1 MSSIVNYSYNAEGLS
16 KIKEWH
22 YGINWPAVYIIYNT
36 DTAYVGETLD
46 VVRRT
51 EQHLQEDEFKQFT
64 DICLISSKTYNKS
77 VILDLESFLIKYM
90 SAEESK
96 KLINGNAGV
105 VDHDYFYREEA
116 YEDDFRD
123 VWKELVSLQ
132 IVKRSIAE
140 IENFELFKYSPYKTL
155 NEEQQRTAYDI
166 LKRLGEINN
175 ASQKSLI
182 EVRGGAGTGK
192 TILAVY
198 LVKLLTD
205 LNRNKNALD
214 YIDNNENAEAI
225 RHLVKTFRH

>member
-105 VDHDYFYREEA
+105 VDHDYFYRKEA

-175 ASQKSLI
+175 ASQKSRI
-182 EVRGGAGTGK
+182 EFRG
-192 TILAVY
+192 
-198 LVKLLTD
+198 
-205 LNRNKNALD
+205 
-214 YIDNNENAEAI
+214 
-225 RHLVKTFRH
+225 